1 MRCRLR
7 IGLFLLY
14 SISVFRQKLLCQL
27 DRKTVRLI
35 KIKCVRP
42 GYAALVPEML
52 LDLDLALLQ
61 GSVKQLLLLVY
72 DLENLFPVCYKVLIC
87 RCLVD
92 VDLRQLPDETSLYAD
107 LSACADRPSQQS
119 PRHISGITVGR
130 LRPVVDQKRCRADMI
145 QYDAKRPR
153 IIRICSAAHLR

>member
-61 GSVKQLLLLVY
+61 GSVKQLLLLV
-72 DLENLFPVCYKVLIC
+72 
-87 RCLVD
+87 
-92 VDLRQLPDETSLYAD
+92 
-107 LSACADRPSQQS
+107 
-119 PRHISGITVGR
+119 
-130 LRPVVDQKRCRADMI
+130 
-145 QYDAKRPR
+145 
-153 IIRICSAAHLR
+153 